1 MQKIKFTKWYYLT
14 LAIIIFCKLYV
25 IVAGLIFDPTG
36 FDFFGYL
43 QSSDGLVYVA
53 ILIPIVLISLKVLKS
68 YLALAILSVF
78 ALLVRTFILMYLI
91 GDLNLHI
98 ELGGQII
105 CENGIL
111 TFLGW
116 VGIIVNPLLLTALL
130 SAYLYTKDYSEGK
143 LKHI

>member
-43 QSSDGLVYVA
+43 RKSDDLVYVA

-68 YLALAILSVF
+68 YLALAIMSVI
-78 ALLVRTFILMYLI
+78 ALLVRTFTLLYLI
-91 GDLNLHI
+91 GYLNLHT
-98 ELGGQII
+98 ELGEQTIY
-105 CENGIL
+105 ENGTP

-116 VGIIVNPLLLTALL
+116 VWVIVNPLLLTALL
-130 SAYLYTKDYSEGK
+130 STYLYVKDYSEGNT
-143 LKHI
+143 KHV